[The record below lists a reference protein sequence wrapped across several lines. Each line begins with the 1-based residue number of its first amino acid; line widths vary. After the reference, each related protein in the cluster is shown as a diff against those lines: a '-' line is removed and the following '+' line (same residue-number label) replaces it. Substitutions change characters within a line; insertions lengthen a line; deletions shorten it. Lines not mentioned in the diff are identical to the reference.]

1 VFFVASKVF
10 WMFLSPVGLGARGR
24 VVVWRPLA
32 ANIPLNRDRSGPH
45 PHHPR
50 DDATRADGRRALGEP
65 LSTTGGRHHA
75 ALRDHRSGGAVNGPV
90 SKARGE
96 IVFDE
101 GERMIEAAFL
111 AKRRPE

>member
-1 VFFVASKVF
+1 MEVHRPKPIHHWREFVKE
-10 WMFLSPVGLGARGR
+10 VGIIVL
-24 VVVWRPLA
+24 
-32 ANIPLNRDRSGPH
+32 
-45 PHHPR
+45 
-50 DDATRADGRRALGEP
+50 
-65 LSTTGGRHHA
+65 
-75 ALRDHRSGGAVNGPV
+75 GGAVNGPV